1 VKFNFGPIARTD
13 ASEIH
18 DTFNLAALPLH
29 EMLNALMGATNR
41 DEFVAWLWHDL
52 FKPAFYWRP
61 NNQGEF
67 SWNHNPGRGPF
78 VPAEAK
84 FADASVTNISGELV
98 RTHHFRPGSSGQF
111 KILEQDVIS
120 DQVEQVNLGAAAVYV
135 QLAFVAEPALPTA
148 LVRAVIADSFME
160 AVTRSVAQA
169 LSQTLTGKPP
179 AFSRVRF
186 VFETQGGFSFSAPP
200 TEAEIW
206 NQVGQRYDVCVKD
219 DELVMRHLTPVSIMM
234 DTFGTEVVI
243 DLTGAA
249 PSPEQLLQ
257 NTLGLAE
264 LLVAY
269 QDGRTVIM
277 TVPQPSIYML
287 DIAELRAETLRL
299 AREKLGALDVL
310 TADKDTDLLAAVFD
324 TQVYLREIPGRVSVP
339 PHVKKGSLGRL
350 IDTVINYP
358 TQQLANAAKQG
369 RHCRVCGSAFISNL
383 PPKDDWPGPD
393 FTDAEHLG
401 IQGDICPLC
410 RIYAVN
416 SHKSHTPQEKASGVT
431 GDRKAMRGSFALIL
445 PSSRFHVL
453 DEGCRLIERPP
464 LDVGGRFD
472 PHNKALQR
480 VTVTQQESALFAQ
493 ISRRII
499 AQLWRRIEPTAPLPL
514 PYVGGV
520 LLTHREGDL
529 IKKVLP
535 ALRELFTQV
544 MLRAYPFEVEV
555 IPHIELALE
564 VALKPDKQH
573 HTKHTLL
580 KSRPAMLPVHPN
592 GRLLALADNKMQ
604 VEISRDWFAAYDT
617 VAQLVSQMPRSQR
630 DEWLRRIAEGG
641 DPATAFYESMRTRL
655 KHSDDGHA
663 LNMTEGFWSERFGS
677 DPAQAWCDYEQK
689 REELGEIF
697 SRYPMLTEM
706 FYSLTE
712 REESENDP
720 SDKTDAGKEA
730 DESGV
735 GRGAGH
741 RRRAGAAQRPRARRQ
756 TGD

>member
-1 VKFNFGPIARTD
+1 MIFNFGPIARTD
-13 ASEIH
+13 ASDNH

-29 EMLNALMGATNR
+29 ETLDALMAATNR

-52 FKPAFYWRP
+52 FKPAFYWQWNAP
-61 NNQGEF
+61 KNKF
-67 SWNHNPGRGPF
+67 DWNHNPGLGSF
-78 VPAEAK
+78 APAEAK
-84 FADASVTNISGELV
+84 FADASVTNIPGELV

-120 DQVEQVNLGAAAVYV
+120 DQVEQVNLGAAAVYI

-148 LVRAVIADSFME
+148 LVRAVIADSFIE
-160 AVTRSVAQA
+160 AITQSVAQA
-169 LSQTLTGKPP
+169 LGHTLTSKSPT
-179 AFSRVRF
+179 FSRVRF
-186 VFETQGGFSFSAPP
+186 VFKTQSGFAFSDPL
-200 TEAEIW
+200 TDAEIW
-206 NQVGQRYDVCVKD
+206 DQVGQRYDVCVKD
-219 DELVMRHLTPVSIMM
+219 DELVMGHLTPVSIGNTF
-234 DTFGTEVVI
+234 DTKVVI

-249 PSPEQLLQ
+249 PSPEQLLH

-269 QDGRTVIM
+269 QDGRTVVM

-310 TADKDTDLLAAVFD
+310 TADKDTDLLATVFD
-324 TQVYLREIPGRVSVP
+324 TQVHLREIPGRVSVP
-339 PHVKKGSLGRL
+339 PHVKKGSPGRL
-350 IDTVINYP
+350 IDTVITYP

-369 RHCRVCGSAFISNL
+369 RHCRVCSSAFISNL

-393 FTDAEHLG
+393 FTDVEHLG
-401 IQGDICPLC
+401 IQGDVCPLC

-445 PSSRFHVL
+445 PSSRFHIL
-453 DEGCRLIERPP
+453 DEDCRLVERPP

-472 PHNKALQR
+472 LTGKPFQR
-480 VTVTQQESALFAQ
+480 VTVTQQESALFTQ

-514 PYVGGV
+514 PYVGGI
-520 LLTHREGDL
+520 LLTHREGEL

-544 MLRAYPFEVEV
+544 TLRAYPFEAWV
-555 IPHIELALE
+555 IPHVELALE

-580 KSRPAMLPVHPN
+580 KSRPVMLPVHPG
-592 GRLLALADNKMQ
+592 GRLFMLADNKMQ
-604 VEISRDWFAAYDT
+604 VEISRDWFAAYDA

-630 DEWLRRIAEGG
+630 DEWMRHITEGD

-655 KHSDDGHA
+655 KHSDDGRA

-677 DPAQAWCDYEQK
+677 DPAQAWSDYEQK
-689 REELGEIF
+689 REQLGEIF

-712 REESENDP
+712 RKESENDP
-720 SDKTDAGKEA
+720 GNTTDADKEA
-730 DESGV
+730 DESS
-735 GRGAGH
+735 A
-741 RRRAGAAQRPRARRQ
+741 
-756 TGD
+756 D